1 LNNSP
6 ETRLFSHF
14 SSRFGRAELTRGMLY
29 VSIRARFSHPE
40 GEKVGIDIT
49 RDKLISLED
58 AAKMFP
64 KAGGGHVHAKTVR
77 NWITN
82 GYHGIKLDGAQVGS
96 KFYTTADALRTFSR
110 RLNELR
116 QARSRKV
123 DEPHLEPDGVVPPPN
138 GAAPAVDFTVANEVT
153 AAGSDTLSEE
163 DTTVDLRRLQ
173 PARNNP

>member
-1 LNNSP
+1 
-6 ETRLFSHF
+6 
-14 SSRFGRAELTRGMLY
+14 
-29 VSIRARFSHPE
+29 
-40 GEKVGIDIT
+40 VGIDIT
-49 RDKLISLED
+49 RDKLISLDD

-64 KAGGGHVHAKTVR
+64 KAGGGHVHGKTVR

-116 QARSRKV
+116 QVRSRKV
-123 DEPHLEPDGVVPPPN
+123 NEPHLQPESAALPANRTAPP
-138 GAAPAVDFTVANEVT
+138 VDFTVASEET
-153 AAGSDTLSEE
+153 AAGSDTLTEE

-173 PARNNP
+173 PARQNQ

>member
-1 LNNSP
+1 
-6 ETRLFSHF
+6 
-14 SSRFGRAELTRGMLY
+14 LTSERLY
-29 VSIRARFSHPE
+29 VRIRARSSHPA

-116 QARSRKV
+116 QTRSRKV
-123 DEPHLEPDGVVPPPN
+123 DEPHVEAQSAVPAPN
-138 GAAPAVDFTVANEVT
+138 RAAPAVDFTVANEET

-173 PARNNP
+173 PARQNK

>member
-1 LNNSP
+1 
-6 ETRLFSHF
+6 
-14 SSRFGRAELTRGMLY
+14 
-29 VSIRARFSHPE
+29 
-40 GEKVGIDIT
+40 VGIDIT

-96 KFYTTADALRTFSR
+96 KFYTTADALRSFSR
-110 RLNELR
+110 RLNDLR
-116 QARSRKV
+116 QARSPKV
-123 DEPHLEPDGVVPPPN
+123 NQPHIQPDSTGSAANRP
-138 GAAPAVDFTVANEVT
+138 GAAVDFTVANEET
-153 AAGSDTLSEE
+153 AAGSDTLTEE

-173 PARNNP
+173 PARHNQ

>member
-1 LNNSP
+1 
-6 ETRLFSHF
+6 
-14 SSRFGRAELTRGMLY
+14 
-29 VSIRARFSHPE
+29 
-40 GEKVGIDIT
+40 VGIDIT

-96 KFYTTADALRTFSR
+96 KFYTTADALRSFSR
-110 RLNELR
+110 RLNDLR
-116 QARSRKV
+116 QARSSKV
-123 DEPHLEPDGVVPPPN
+123 NDPHIPTETAGTAAERD
-138 GAAPAVDFTVANEVT
+138 APAVDFTVANEET
-153 AAGSDTLSEE
+153 AAGTDTLSEE

-173 PARNNP
+173 PARQNQ

>member
-1 LNNSP
+1 
-6 ETRLFSHF
+6 
-14 SSRFGRAELTRGMLY
+14 LY
-29 VSIRARFSHPE
+29 VRIRARSSNPA
-40 GEKVGIDIT
+40 GEKVAIDIT
-49 RDKLISLED
+49 KDKLISLED

-77 NWITN
+77 NWITS

-116 QARSRKV
+116 QVRSRKV
-123 DEPHLEPDGVVPPPN
+123 DEPHVQPDGVVPAPN
-138 GAAPAVDFTVANEVT
+138 GVAPAVDFTVASEAT
-153 AAGSDTLSEE
+153 AAGSDTLTEE

-173 PARNNP
+173 PARQNK